1 MNNVKAQ
8 LLLLLAVVVISGA
21 SSVFAHNTVTV
32 DKYSIEIG
40 WKDEPPL
47 VSQQN
52 AITFEFTSDDGNGNS
67 AGVPNAFKDLT
78 ATIKSG
84 SAEKQLDIAN
94 GEETGQ
100 YYAKIIPT
108 QVGPL
113 TIQLKGT
120 LNGVD
125 VNEQIKVEDVDNINA
140 IAFPPTDASGLPDLA
155 KIKNTLGQLQQ
166 DVAQLSQ
173 GKTGGAESGKSYDY
187 AVFAMGLGAAGVVIA
202 VISLVKR
209 K

>member
-1 MNNVKAQ
+1 MSNVNMKV
-8 LLLLLAVVVISGA
+8 LLVLAVVVISGI

-52 AITFEFTSDDGNGNS
+52 AITFEFTIDEGNGVS
-67 AGVPNAFKDLT
+67 SGVPNSFKDLT

-84 SAEKQLDIAN
+84 IAEKQLDIIS
-94 GEETGQ
+94 GDRVGQ

-125 VNEQIKVEDVDNINA
+125 VNEQVQVEDVDNINA

-155 KIKNTLGQLQQ
+155 KIKSTLGQLQQ
-166 DVAQLSQ
+166 DVAQLSE
-173 GKTGGAESGKSYDY
+173 GKTGGTESGKSYDY
-187 AVFAMGLGAAGVVIA
+187 AVFAMGLGAAGVIIA
-202 VISLVKR
+202 VIGLVKR

>member
-1 MNNVKAQ
+1 MNHMKMQ
-8 LLLLLAVVVISGA
+8 ILLLLGVILISGV
-21 SSVFAHNTVTV
+21 SSVFAHNTISV

-40 WKDEPPL
+40 WQDEPPL

-52 AITFEFTSDDGNGNS
+52 AITFEFTIDEGNGVS
-67 AGVPNAFKDLT
+67 SGVPNAFKDLT

-84 SAEKQLDIAN
+84 SVEKQLDILS
-94 GEETGQ
+94 GERTGQ

-113 TIQLKGT
+113 TVELKGT

-125 VNEQIKVEDVDNINA
+125 VNEQVKVEDVDNINVL
-140 IAFPPTDASGLPDLA
+140 AFPPTDASGLPDLA
-155 KIKNTLGQLQQ
+155 KIKNTLGQLQE
-166 DVAQLSQ
+166 DVAQLKE
-173 GKTGGAESGKSYDY
+173 GKGAGTETGKSYDY
-187 AVFAMGLGAAGVVIA
+187 AIFAMGLGAAGVIIG